1 MSYCI
6 LLFPIS
12 VKMLIEVV
20 KLVDTVLERHPTS
33 PHVDSTAMNTG
44 ITGGSTVSTVASSL
58 AADIS
63 MYVYVQY
70 LL

>member
-1 MSYCI
+1 
-6 LLFPIS
+6 
-12 VKMLIEVV
+12 MLIEGV

-44 ITGGSTVSTVASSL
+44 ISGGSTVASSL

>member
-1 MSYCI
+1 
-6 LLFPIS
+6 
-12 VKMLIEVV
+12 MLIEGV

-33 PHVDSTAMNTG
+33 PHVDSTALNTG
-44 ITGGSTVSTVASSL
+44 MTGGSTVSTVASSL